1 MRCFF
6 FDAAARK
13 SPYNRFIIARYQFK
27 MPAIKARAPVRSTR
41 AAVNCEPALGL
52 ILLILKPVY
61 LPFPRRI
68 TEIPP
73 MTFDF
78 MALRRDFPALG
89 ADSVYLDSAATALKP
104 RAVLEA
110 IQAYYTGHG
119 ATVHRSQH
127 AAARRLTERFE
138 SARRQTA
145 ALIGADEREII
156 WSKGATES
164 INLVAQSYLRPRLRP
179 GDRILVSE
187 AEHHANLIPW
197 LMVAEQ
203 CQAQVVRLPVDA
215 RGLPDLAQLPA
226 LLESRPRLLAL
237 GQMSNVTGGCPDL
250 AQAIAQAHA
259 CGCVVMVDGAQGV
272 VHHPLD
278 VHAADADFYAFS
290 AHKLYGPCGLGVL
303 YGKRALLEE
312 MHAWQGGGKM
322 LTHADF
328 NGFAEQAV
336 PHRFEAGTPNIAG
349 VLGFAAA
356 LDWLAEIDRPAA
368 ERHCVALAQQAEAAL
383 SLLPGFISYRA
394 PDSALLAFN
403 FTGIHHSDLN
413 TLIAEQGVAL
423 RSGAHCAAPLM
434 QALGV
439 SGTLRAAF
447 APYNTPA
454 DVQALVQAVGRAVSL
469 LNEDPL

>member
-1 MRCFF
+1 
-6 FDAAARK
+6 
-13 SPYNRFIIARYQFK
+13 
-27 MPAIKARAPVRSTR
+27 
-41 AAVNCEPALGL
+41 
-52 ILLILKPVY
+52 
-61 LPFPRRI
+61 
-68 TEIPP
+68 

-78 MALRRDFPALG
+78 MALRRDFPALETEG
-89 ADSVYLDSAATALKP
+89 VYLDSAATALKP
-104 RAVLEA
+104 RVLLEA
-110 IQAYYTGHG
+110 LQHYYAAEG

-138 SARRQTA
+138 QARQQVAT
-145 ALIGADEREII
+145 LIGAEAHEIV

-179 GDRILVSE
+179 GDEILVSE

-203 CQAQVVRLPVDA
+203 CQARVVKLPVDT
-215 RGLPDLAQLPA
+215 RGLPDLAQLPT
-226 LLESRPRLLAL
+226 LLSPRTRLLAL

-250 AQAIAQAHA
+250 ASAIAQAHA
-259 CGCVVMVDGAQGV
+259 HGCVVLIDGAQGV

-278 VHAADADFYAFS
+278 VHTTDIDFYAFS

-303 YGKRALLEE
+303 YGKRSLLND

-328 NGFAEQAV
+328 SGFTEQAV

-349 VLGFAAA
+349 VIGFAAV
-356 LDWLAEIDRPAA
+356 LDWLAGCDRQAA
-368 ERHCVALAQQAEAAL
+368 EQHCRQLAQQAEAAL
-383 SLLPGFISYRA
+383 GTLPGFISYRA
-394 PDSALLAFN
+394 PGSPLLAFN
-403 FTGIHHSDLN
+403 FAGIHHSDLA

-439 SGTLRAAF
+439 SGTLRASF
-447 APYNTPA
+447 APYNTPD
-454 DVQALVQAVGRAVSL
+454 DVQALLQAVTRAVSL